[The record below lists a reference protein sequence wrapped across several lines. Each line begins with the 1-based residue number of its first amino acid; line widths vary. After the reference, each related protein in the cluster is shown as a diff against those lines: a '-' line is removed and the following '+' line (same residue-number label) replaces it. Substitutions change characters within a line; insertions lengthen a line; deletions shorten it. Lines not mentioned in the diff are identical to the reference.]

1 MLEDSTFAIM
11 ALIDTVSEASA
22 AAPDFVMCINEMP
35 DQDGALKVHVCTSAV
50 QKEVPDTRL
59 MELDATPVAWCL
71 HQGAY
76 EELGLAYHAVFA
88 AIQVHGHEQIGA
100 MREVYLND
108 PADTPVEQ
116 LLTEVIVPID

>member
-1 MLEDSTFAIM
+1 
-11 ALIDTVSEASA
+11 
-22 AAPDFVMCINEMP
+22 
-35 DQDGALKVHVCTSAV
+35 
-50 QKEVPDTRL
+50 
-59 MELDATPVAWCL
+59 MELDAIPVAWCL

-108 PADTPVEQ
+108 PADTAVEQ
-116 LLTEVIVPID
+116 LLTEIIVPIG